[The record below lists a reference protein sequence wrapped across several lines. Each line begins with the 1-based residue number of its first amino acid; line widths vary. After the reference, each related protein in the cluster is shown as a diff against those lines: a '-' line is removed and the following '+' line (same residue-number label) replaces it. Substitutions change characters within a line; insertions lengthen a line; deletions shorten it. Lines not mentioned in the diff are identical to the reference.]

1 MCSFSA
7 GGIFILTGV
16 AARTTAGPAVTLSY
30 IVGGILA
37 SCTALTYCELAA
49 DYPLAGG
56 SFNVQSTAPFFPFL
70 RHIGFIVSEESTPLH
85 HSVSTENATDERS
98 GAQCTTENNHQ
109 ECSKAPRHHSPV
121 FSYFLTTVEV

>member
-1 MCSFSA
+1 MKGRGMCPFSA

-56 SFNVQSTAPFFPFL
+56 SFNVQSTAFLFSVSLFPSSPVQEL
-70 RHIGFIVSEESTPLH
+70 SRPLALH
-85 HSVSTENATDERS
+85 HLFDL
-98 GAQCTTENNHQ
+98 C
-109 ECSKAPRHHSPV
+109 
-121 FSYFLTTVEV
+121 